1 MAKSKQRGHGEGS
14 VYRRKDGRW
23 AASMTLEDHSRKYF
37 YGETRK
43 EVYEKLQKALH
54 EQKQGTLLIGPQQ
67 TMKDYLEYWL
77 EEVHKSKLRIGTY
90 RTYRSVLNC
99 HLLPGLGHIRLQK
112 LISQHVQSLY
122 SKKHTE
128 EGLSPGRIR
137 VIHIVLHKA
146 LNHAV
151 RVNLV
156 ARNVCDQVELPR
168 EERHK
173 GLALTPEQAQQLL
186 QKVHEHRLDAL
197 FTLAVTTGMRIGEI
211 LSLRW
216 QDVDLKAGLLQV
228 RRTVGYYGK
237 RGFVVGEPKTD
248 SSRRTIVLPAF
259 LVEKLKLHRTSQLEM
274 RLQAGLAWMDNDLV
288 FCNKRGGF
296 VPPQTIA
303 YQFNKLLK
311 DLGFSHMRIHDL
323 RHSAATLLLSMG
335 VSLKVVQEILGH
347 STISTTAD
355 IYSHT
360 LLSMQKEAM
369 NKMDDLFR
377 QQN

>member
-1 MAKSKQRGHGEGS
+1 
-14 VYRRKDGRW
+14 
-23 AASMTLEDHSRKYF
+23 MTLEDHSRKYF

-43 EVYEKLQKALH
+43 EAYEKLQKALH
-54 EQKQGTLLIGPQQ
+54 EQKQGTLLVGPQQ

-90 RTYRSVLNC
+90 RSYRGVLNC
-99 HLLPGLGHIRLQK
+99 HLIPGLGHIRLQK
-112 LISQHVQSLY
+112 LTPQHVQSLY

-168 EERHK
+168 EERHE

-186 QKVHEHRLDAL
+186 QKVREHRLDAL
-197 FTLAVTTGMRIGEI
+197 LTLALTTGMRIGEI

-216 QDVDLKAGLLQV
+216 QDVDLKAGFLQV

-237 RGFVVGEPKTD
+237 RGFVVGEPKTE
-248 SSRRTIVLPAF
+248 SSRRTIVLPDF

-274 RLQAGLAWMDNDLV
+274 RLQAGLSWVDNDLV

-296 VPPQTIA
+296 FPPPTIA
-303 YQFNKLLK
+303 YQFNKVLK
-311 DLGFSHMRIHDL
+311 DVGFSHMRFHDL

-360 LLSMQKEAM
+360 LLSMQREAM

>member
-1 MAKSKQRGHGEGS
+1 MAKSKLRGHGEGS

-23 AASMTLEDHSRKYF
+23 TASMTLEDHSRKYF

-43 EVYEKLQKALH
+43 EAYEKLQKALH
-54 EQKQGTLLIGPQQ
+54 EQKQGTLLVGPQQ

-90 RTYRSVLNC
+90 RSYRGVLNC
-99 HLLPGLGHIRLQK
+99 HLIPGLGHIRLQK
-112 LISQHVQSLY
+112 LTPQHVQSLY

-168 EERHK
+168 EERHE

-186 QKVHEHRLDAL
+186 QKVREHRLDAL
-197 FTLAVTTGMRIGEI
+197 LTLALTTGMRIGEI

-216 QDVDLKAGLLQV
+216 QDVDLKAGFLQV

-237 RGFVVGEPKTD
+237 RGFVVGEPKTE
-248 SSRRTIVLPAF
+248 SSRRTIVLPDF

-274 RLQAGLAWMDNDLV
+274 RLQAGLSWVDNDLV

-296 VPPQTIA
+296 FPPPTIA
-303 YQFNKLLK
+303 YQFNKVLK
-311 DLGFSHMRIHDL
+311 DVGFSHMRFHDL

-360 LLSMQKEAM
+360 LLSMQREAM

>member
-1 MAKSKQRGHGEGS
+1 MTKSRLRGHGEGS

-43 EVYEKLQKALH
+43 EAYEKLQKALH
-54 EQKQGTLLIGPQQ
+54 EQKQGTLLVGPQQ

-90 RTYRSVLNC
+90 RSYRGVLNC
-99 HLLPGLGHIRLQK
+99 HLIPGLGHIRLQK
-112 LISQHVQSLY
+112 LTPQHVQSLY

-168 EERHK
+168 EERHE

-186 QKVHEHRLDAL
+186 QKVREHRLDAL
-197 FTLAVTTGMRIGEI
+197 LTLALTTGMRIGEI

-237 RGFVVGEPKTD
+237 RGFVVGEPKTE
-248 SSRRTIVLPAF
+248 SSRRTIVLPNF
-259 LVEKLKLHRTSQLEM
+259 LVEKLKFHRTSQLEM
-274 RLQAGLAWMDNDLV
+274 RLQAGSAWVDNDLV

-296 VPPQTIA
+296 FPPPTIA
-303 YQFNKLLK
+303 YQFNKVLK
-311 DLGFSHMRIHDL
+311 DAGFSHMRFHDL

-335 VSLKVVQEILGH
+335 VSLKIVQEILGH

>member
-1 MAKSKQRGHGEGS
+1 MAKSKLRGHGEGS

-23 AASMTLEDHSRKYF
+23 TASMTLEDHSRKYF

-43 EVYEKLQKALH
+43 EAYEKLQKALH
-54 EQKQGTLLIGPQQ
+54 EQKQGTLLVGPQQ

-90 RTYRSVLNC
+90 RSYRGVLNC
-99 HLLPGLGHIRLQK
+99 HLIPGLGHIRLQK
-112 LISQHVQSLY
+112 LTPQHVQSLY

-168 EERHK
+168 EERHE

-186 QKVHEHRLDAL
+186 QKVREHRLDAL
-197 FTLAVTTGMRIGEI
+197 LTLAVTTGMRIGEI

-237 RGFVVGEPKTD
+237 RGFVVGEPKTE
-248 SSRRTIVLPAF
+248 SSRRTIVLPDF

-274 RLQAGLAWMDNDLV
+274 RLQAGSAWVDNDLV

-296 VPPQTIA
+296 FPPPTIA
-303 YQFNKLLK
+303 YQFNKVLK
-311 DLGFSHMRIHDL
+311 DVGFSHMRFHDL

-360 LLSMQKEAM
+360 FLSMQKEAM

>member
-1 MAKSKQRGHGEGS
+1 MAKSKLRGHGEGS

-54 EQKQGTLLIGPQQ
+54 EQKQGTLLVGPQQ

-90 RTYRSVLNC
+90 RSYRGVLNC
-99 HLLPGLGHIRLQK
+99 HLIPALGHIRLQK
-112 LISQHVQSLY
+112 LTPQHVQSLY

-168 EERHK
+168 EERYE

-186 QKVHEHRLDAL
+186 QKVREHRLDAL
-197 FTLAVTTGMRIGEI
+197 LTLAVTTGMRIGEI

-248 SSRRTIVLPAF
+248 SSRRTIVLTDF

-274 RLQAGLAWMDNDLV
+274 RLQAGLAWVDNDLV

-296 VPPQTIA
+296 FPPPTIA

-311 DLGFSHMRIHDL
+311 DGGFSHMRFHDL